1 MQRRTI
7 ARQHFV
13 CGTAAEQ
20 TPRRYFYLPYCKRER
35 PRPEL
40 SLQHRSVGV
49 QQKKVLD
56 HCPKCFRYVSAV
68 LQAGVS
74 PYQNLF
80 CRVEDWGN
88 EVRTHAVAVN
98 GGSTRSDG
106 DVVASFRLARVSS
119 LLQKHVTHIFPT
131 FQKEKTYNGLKFA
144 PRSSSPVFTC
154 RLLRF
159 NYHISSTC
167 LHVFSKMIIR
177 CCCRFLSLV
186 VFPFLVLKFS
196 VLFRVR
202 SSVFRALPELVL
214 SLPCVSRSFHL
225 FSLFLFPF

>member
-40 SLQHRSVGV
+40 SLQHRSVGGPT
-49 QQKKVLD
+49 KKSFRSLS
-56 HCPKCFRYVSAV
+56 KCFRYFSAV

-74 PYQNLF
+74 LT
-80 CRVEDWGN
+80 
-88 EVRTHAVAVN
+88 RTFSAECAHTPSRSTEGRQGRMVMWLLAF
-98 GGSTRSDG
+98 GWHGS
-106 DVVASFRLARVSS
+106 VVSS
-119 LLQKHVTHIFPT
+119 KACYSYFPDVSKRKNI
-131 FQKEKTYNGLKFA
+131 QRLKFA

-177 CCCRFLSLV
+177 CCCHFLSLV

-202 SSVFRALPELVL
+202 SSVFRALQELVL

-225 FSLFLFPF
+225 FSLILFPF